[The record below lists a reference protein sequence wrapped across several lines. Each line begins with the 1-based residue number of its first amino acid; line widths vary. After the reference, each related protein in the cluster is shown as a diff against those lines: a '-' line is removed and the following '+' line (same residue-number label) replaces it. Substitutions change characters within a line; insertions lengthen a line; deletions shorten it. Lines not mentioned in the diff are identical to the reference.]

1 MKARYALLLSS
12 LALLAL
18 GDRAS
23 AQCTA
28 AFTGQTA
35 VLNTAWD
42 PAVVPPT
49 MTSTITGTTV
59 NGSFVIAM
67 GATVTAVPVGT
78 LITGPNLPPGTTVTA
93 VANPNL
99 TLSNAATGS
108 GGPTAYQLTLPGWAN
123 AYPPTNVV
131 FPNQAGQVN
140 AVCTAC
146 PSLFAVDLCANN
158 FATMY
163 MCAGNVYTLTLCGSA
178 AVVNTTMTITNAAGS
193 TSYAYDDD
201 GCGPVNGLS
210 TITFVPAITQAYR
223 IRIFE
228 DPCIINAAMCGTLEI
243 SCAPVPAPP
252 ANDNPCAAI
261 PLPVST
267 VCTYTVESNSFATAT
282 SIPPPA
288 CGAYPGY
295 DVWFS
300 AVVPAS
306 GNLSIQTDLV
316 SASDMAFAVYSTVTC
331 ALPFTVS
338 VTRTIGSPVLA
349 TANTAGVVPGMRVTG
364 GGIPVGATV
373 VSVNPGVSITITANA
388 TAAGVV
394 TVSLTGWTEI
404 ACNADAVPGV
414 PEPFQTFSGLP
425 PGSTVYIR
433 MFPQANVAA
442 GGTFQICAYEP
453 VPPPNDNP
461 CGSIVVP
468 VLPTCTPSTY
478 STESATPLAA
488 TMTATPDPP
497 CVALGGGDVWF
508 QVTMPATGSMTIST
522 IAGTLNNMAM
532 AAYTLTAGALCGPG
546 SLTQVAGACNNDA
559 TALNLMPSL
568 TISGTAGNVYY
579 VRVWNLTAAFGTFGI
594 CAIPN
599 TPPPNDNPCGAI
611 SLTVNAG
618 CLFGIYTT
626 SFATQTA
633 TAGGVPGAT
642 WTSAPNPIAPCA
654 SAAPANDVWFT
665 AVVPADGNLQLDTD
679 DGLMTDASM
688 AIYTAT
694 GTCAGNNLNLT
705 QVAGAGG
712 CATGGSPQ
720 SAIMPF
726 INATGLTPGSTVYI
740 RVWRTLGSSGNFQ
753 LCARNLISPPGI
765 CDYTL
770 RMTDTGGD
778 GWNGGYVR
786 ICRVPGGCTNYTIVG
801 STGFITFGGSPG
813 TIITYQYFPLG
824 GFQNQI
830 SYQILANNGFAIFAS
845 PSPPTTVAGT
855 FTINAE
861 CNVPPAP
868 PSDCIGSVE
877 VCTNQVITGLPGN
890 TGNTADLGPA
900 NRGCLSSNEVR
911 GQWFRFTAYVGGTIA
926 FDIAPGV
933 PADYDWA
940 IWGPY
945 IGAPACVPAGPPL
958 RCSYAAGGGPTGMNL
973 TSADL
978 SEGAGGD
985 RYVRYIDALAGQSF
999 LLYVDRF
1006 SSINTP
1012 FALSWNLGGG
1022 ADINCLVLPVQM
1034 LSFDAKPDQRV
1045 VNVTWATASER
1056 NSAFFEVQRSE
1067 DANNWERIGEVAASG
1082 NTLNTTSYAFVD
1094 ENPHSGLNFYRLRQ
1108 VDVNGDEVY
1117 TDHVAVLFRR
1127 TGLPI
1132 EVYPNPAKESISAS
1146 FTSQMA
1152 GTMQWSVMDMSGRRV
1167 EQGSFNAQN
1176 GTNRM
1181 EVNLTR
1187 VESGSYILELMDASG
1202 VLMGNTRFMK
1212 Q

>member
-18 GDRAS
+18 GHRAT

-35 VLNTAWD
+35 VANGAWD
-42 PAVVPPT
+42 PPVVPLT
-49 MTSTITGTTV
+49 MTATITGTTV
-59 NGSFVIAM
+59 GGSNVITM
-67 GATVTAVPVGT
+67 GVAVTTVPIGT
-78 LITGPNLPPGTTVTA
+78 VITGPNIPGGTTVTA
-93 VANPNL
+93 VASPTL

-108 GGPTAYQLTLPGWAN
+108 GGPVAYQLTMPPWAGPQ
-123 AYPPTNVV
+123 PPSNVA
-131 FPNQAGQVN
+131 FPNQAGQLN
-140 AVCTAC
+140 QVCTAC
-146 PSLFAVDLCANN
+146 PSLFSVDLCANN

-163 MCAGNVYTLTLCGSA
+163 MCAGNVYTITLCGSA
-178 AVVNTTMTITNAAGS
+178 AVVNTTLTITNTAGN

-201 GCGPVNGLS
+201 GCGPLNGLS
-210 TITFVPAITQAYR
+210 TITFVPSITQAYR

-228 DPCIINAAMCGTLEI
+228 DPCIINATMCGTLEI
-243 SCAPVPAPP
+243 SCSPVPPPP
-252 ANDNPCAAI
+252 ANDNPCTAI
-261 PLPVST
+261 DLPVST
-267 VCTYTVESNSFATAT
+267 VCTYTIESNSFATAT
-282 SIPPPA
+282 SIPPPS

-300 AVVPAS
+300 AIVPAS

-316 SASDMAFAVYSTVTC
+316 SASDMAIAVYSVPSCVT
-331 ALPFTVS
+331 PFSLTGG
-338 VTRTIGSPVLA
+338 TRTSGSNTIVGASTAGLVVGMRITGTGIPAGATITSIVNATTFTISVNA
-349 TANTAGVVPGMRVTG
+349 TANSSTAMQ
-364 GGIPVGATV
+364 
-373 VSVNPGVSITITANA
+373 AN
-388 TAAGVV
+388 V
-394 TVSLTGWTEI
+394 WTEI

-414 PEPFQTFSGLP
+414 PEPFLTFSGLP

-478 STESATPLAA
+478 STESATPLEAS
-488 TMTATPDPP
+488 MTANPVPACGT
-497 CVALGGGDVWF
+497 LGGGDVWF

-522 IAGTLNNMAM
+522 IAGTLNDMAM
-532 AAYTLTAGALCGPG
+532 AVYTLTAGTICAGTM
-546 SLTQVAGACNNDA
+546 TQVAGACNNDVGA
-559 TALNLMPSL
+559 NTMPSL
-568 TISGTAGNVYY
+568 TISGAAGNVYY
-579 VRVWNLTAAFGTFGI
+579 VRVWNLDASFGTFGI

-599 TPPPNDNPCGAI
+599 TPPPNDDPCGAI
-611 SLTVNAG
+611 ALTVRYG
-618 CLFGIYTT
+618 CLFDIYTT

-633 TAGGVPGAT
+633 TAGGAPGSA
-642 WTSAPNPIAPCA
+642 WTNAPNPIAPCN
-654 SAAPANDVWFT
+654 APSPNNDVWFT
-665 AVVPADGNLQLDTD
+665 AVVPPDGNLQLDTD

-705 QVAGAGG
+705 QVAGVGG

-720 SAIMPF
+720 SGVMPF

-740 RVWRTLGSSGNFQ
+740 RVWRAAGATGNFQ
-753 LCARNLISPPGI
+753 LCARRTNSPPGT

-770 RMTDTGGD
+770 RMNDSGGD

-786 ICRVPGGCTNYTIVG
+786 VCVGAACTNYTIVG
-801 STGFITFGGSPG
+801 STGFINFGGAIG
-813 TIITYQYFPLG
+813 QIVTYTYFPAG

-830 SYQILANNGFAIFAS
+830 SYQIQANNGFAIYAS
-845 PSPPTTVAGT
+845 PSPPPTGINGT
-855 FTINAE
+855 FTINAD

-890 TGNTADLGPA
+890 TGNTVDLNA
-900 NRGCLSSNEVR
+900 SNRGCLSSNEVR
-911 GQWFRFTAYVGGTIA
+911 GQWFRFTAYQGGTIA
-926 FDIAPGV
+926 FDIQPGV

-945 IGAPACVPAGPPL
+945 IGVPACIPNSPPL

-985 RYVRYIDALAGQSF
+985 RYVRYIDALAGQTF

-1012 FALSWNLGGG
+1012 FTLAWNLGGG

-1034 LSFDAKPDQRV
+1034 LSFDAKPDQRK
-1045 VNVTWATASER
+1045 VNVTWVTASEH
-1056 NSAFFEVQRSE
+1056 NSAFFEVQRSL
-1067 DANNWERIGEVAASG
+1067 DATSWERLGDVAAMG
-1082 NTLNTTSYAFVD
+1082 NTQNTTNYAFVD
-1094 ENPHSGLNFYRLRQ
+1094 ENPHSGMNYYRLRQ
-1108 VDVNGDEVY
+1108 VDLNGDEVY

-1146 FTSQMA
+1146 FTSDMA
-1152 GTMQWSVMDMSGRRV
+1152 GVMQWRVMDMSGRIV
-1167 EQGSFNAQN
+1167 QQGSFSAQN

-1181 EVNLTR
+1181 DVNLTR
-1187 VESGSYILELMDASG
+1187 VESGSYMLELMDATG
-1202 VLMGNTRFMK
+1202 VHMGNIRFMK

>member
-1 MKARYALLLSS
+1 
-12 LALLAL
+12 
-18 GDRAS
+18 
-23 AQCTA
+23 
-28 AFTGQTA
+28 
-35 VLNTAWD
+35 
-42 PAVVPPT
+42 
-49 MTSTITGTTV
+49 
-59 NGSFVIAM
+59 
-67 GATVTAVPVGT
+67 
-78 LITGPNLPPGTTVTA
+78 
-93 VANPNL
+93 
-99 TLSNAATGS
+99 
-108 GGPTAYQLTLPGWAN
+108 
-123 AYPPTNVV
+123 
-131 FPNQAGQVN
+131 
-140 AVCTAC
+140 
-146 PSLFAVDLCANN
+146 
-158 FATMY
+158 
-163 MCAGNVYTLTLCGSA
+163 
-178 AVVNTTMTITNAAGS
+178 
-193 TSYAYDDD
+193 
-201 GCGPVNGLS
+201 
-210 TITFVPAITQAYR
+210 
-223 IRIFE
+223 
-228 DPCIINAAMCGTLEI
+228 
-243 SCAPVPAPP
+243 
-252 ANDNPCAAI
+252 
-261 PLPVST
+261 
-267 VCTYTVESNSFATAT
+267 
-282 SIPPPA
+282 
-288 CGAYPGY
+288 
-295 DVWFS
+295 
-300 AVVPAS
+300 
-306 GNLSIQTDLV
+306 
-316 SASDMAFAVYSTVTC
+316 MAFAVYAVPSCV
-331 ALPFTVS
+331 LPFS
-338 VTRTIGSPVLA
+338 VTGTRTLGSN
-349 TANTAGVVPGMRVTG
+349 TITGSNTAGMVVGMRITG
-364 GGIPVGATV
+364 TGIPAGATIA
-373 VSVNPGVSITITANA
+373 SIVNGTTFTISANA
-388 TAAGVV
+388 TANSATAMQVNV
-394 TVSLTGWTEI
+394 WTEI

-414 PEPFQTFSGLP
+414 PDPFQTFSGLP

-433 MFPQANVAA
+433 MFPQANVNN

-478 STESATPLAA
+478 STESATPLTAS
-488 TMTATPDPP
+488 MTATPVPA
-497 CVALGGGDVWF
+497 CGVLGGGDVWF
-508 QVTMPATGSMTIST
+508 QVTMPATGSMIIST
-522 IAGTLNNMAM
+522 VAGTLNNMAM

-546 SLTQVAGACNNDA
+546 TLTQVAGACNDN
-559 TALNLMPSL
+559 TSVTNLMPSL
-568 TISGTAGNVYY
+568 TISGPAGNVYY
-579 VRVWNLTAAFGTFGI
+579 MRVWNLDAAFGTFGI

-611 SLTVNAG
+611 ALTVNAG

-633 TAGGVPGAT
+633 TTGPN
-642 WTSAPNPIAPCA
+642 WTSAPNPITCG
-654 SAAPANDVWFT
+654 PATPQNDVWFT

-705 QVAGAGG
+705 QVAGVNG
-712 CATGGSPQ
+712 CAVGGSPQ
-720 SAIMPF
+720 SGIMPF

-740 RVWRTLGSSGNFQ
+740 RVWRAAGSTGNFQ
-753 LCARNLISPPGI
+753 LCARSLISPPGI

-770 RMTDTGGD
+770 VMNDTGGD

-813 TIITYQYFPLG
+813 TIITYQYFPVG

-830 SYQILANNGFAIFAS
+830 SYQIRANNGFAIFAS
-845 PSPPTTVAGT
+845 PSPPTTTAGT

-890 TGNTADLGPA
+890 TGNTADLNFS

-945 IGAPACVPAGPPL
+945 IGAPTCVPAGPPL

-978 SEGAGGD
+978 SENANGD
-985 RYVRYIDALAGQSF
+985 RYVRYIDALAGQTF

-1012 FALSWNLGGG
+1012 FALAWNLGGG

-1034 LSFDAKPDQRV
+1034 LSFEAKPDQRM

-1056 NSAFFEVQRSE
+1056 NSAYFEVQRSE
-1067 DANNWERIGEVAASG
+1067 DATTWERLGQVAAGG
-1082 NTLNTTSYAFVD
+1082 NTQNTSSYAFVD

-1108 VDVNGDEVY
+1108 VDINGDEVY

-1146 FTSQMA
+1146 FTAEMA
-1152 GTMQWSVMDMSGRRV
+1152 GVMQWRVMDMSGRIV
-1167 EQGSFNAQN
+1167 EQGTFSAQN

-1187 VESGSYILELMDASG
+1187 VESGSYMLELMDGAG
-1202 VLMGNTRFMK
+1202 VHLGNTRFMK